1 MANTCSK
8 TEININRGRYSS
20 PEMTEAQSWSFEG
33 DVWAVGI
40 ILYGMLT
47 FDNPDIVKGSQDK
60 KLAFNEDMTNK
71 IP

>member
-20 PEMTEAQSWSFEG
+20 PEMCEDQSWSFEG

-47 FDNPDIVKGSQDK
+47 FDNPDIVKGRRDV
-60 KLAFNEDMTNK
+60 KLVFD
-71 IP
+71 